1 MLFSFY
7 VNLQFLNLNVFL
19 IFVFIQQYFCT
30 CKVFKFS
37 RGKIKLQ
44 KVEGILISSKK
55 ADKKKERKDEQWTE
69 EREGERK
76 RGVNKKG

>member
-1 MLFSFY
+1 MF
-7 VNLQFLNLNVFL
+7 FLYLYLYSNTFVLAKSLNF
-19 IFVFIQQYFCT
+19 QE
-30 CKVFKFS
+30 
-37 RGKIKLQ
+37 GKIKLQ

-55 ADKKKERKDEQWTE
+55 ADKKKERKDEQWIE